1 MEEIVTSFEVF
12 KRTFEQLMNSYK
24 TLTDTKENLIF
35 QSTQNAFKVL
45 QKSVD
50 EVGPVAPYVPPYVQ
64 PYVPPPF
71 KVEMDFSILPSDIND
86 KTLCLHGWMG
96 C

>member
-1 MEEIVTSFEVF
+1 MEEIVTSFEGF

-24 TLTDTKENLIF
+24 TLTDTKESLIF

-50 EVGPVAPYVPPYVQ
+50 EVGSVPPYV
-64 PYVPPPF
+64 PHPF
-71 KVEMDFSILPSDIND
+71 KVEMDFSILPNDIND